1 MKPIFL
7 CYPKCST
14 CQKAKRFLE
23 DNNVDYELRDIVK
36 ENPKKEEL
44 LKWMELYG
52 GEPRKFFNV
61 SGIAYRELGL
71 KDKVKTMTR
80 EEMAE
85 VLSTNGMLVKRPE
98 LIFEDKVLV
107 GFKEEEWAAALAL

>member
-23 DNNVDYELRDIVK
+23 ANGADYELRDIVK
-36 ENPKKEEL
+36 ENPGKKEL
-44 LKWMELYG
+44 LKWMALYG
-52 GEPRKFFNV
+52 GEPKKFFNV
-61 SGIAYRELGL
+61 SGTAYRELGL
-71 KDKVKTMTR
+71 KDKVKAMTR
-80 EEMAE
+80 EEMVE
-85 VLSTNGMLVKRPE
+85 ILSTNGMLVKRPE

-107 GFKEEEWAAALAL
+107 GFKEEEWAAALGL

>member
-1 MKPIFL
+1 M
-7 CYPKCST
+7 
-14 CQKAKRFLE
+14 
-23 DNNVDYELRDIVK
+23 DYELRDIVK

-107 GFKEEEWAAALAL
+107 GFKEEEWAAALEL

>member
-61 SGIAYRELGL
+61 SGMAYRELGL
-71 KDKVKTMTR
+71 KDKVKTMTPVFFANTFLPANR
-80 EEMAE
+80 FFFFFWPPSMGTRAF
-85 VLSTNGMLVKRPE
+85 STFGSSSLLFVN
-98 LIFEDKVLV
+98 
-107 GFKEEEWAAALAL
+107 

>member
-61 SGIAYRELGL
+61 SGMAYRELGL

-98 LIFEDKVLV
+98 LSFEDKVLV
-107 GFKEEEWAAALAL
+107 GFKEEEWAAALEL